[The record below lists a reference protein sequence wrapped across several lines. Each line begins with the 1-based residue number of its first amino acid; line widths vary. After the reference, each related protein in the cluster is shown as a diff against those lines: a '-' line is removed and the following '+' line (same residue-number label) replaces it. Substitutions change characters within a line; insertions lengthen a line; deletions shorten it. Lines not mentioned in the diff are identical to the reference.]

1 MNEIVNRIL
10 LAENK
15 FRLEMNL
22 RRPGFTYSDWRPFT
36 KTKEKISLKKHTKIK
51 EKISLKKQET

>member
-22 RRPGFTYSDWRPFT
+22 RRPGFTYSGWRPFSKTKERISLKKRT
-36 KTKEKISLKKHTKIK
+36 KTKER
-51 EKISLKKQET
+51 ISLKKQET